1 VEATLEAEQGP
12 KRDPFFNRVDRILL
26 KSSISKGTRFF
37 SGTRLGAGM
46 IELNAQAAPLVD
58 ATSASFLGQWNRLV
72 SSTNWEKGRII
83 YEWREALVEAGVPA
97 AEYSDEE
104 WSRRAGGVTGQHV
117 GRLRRVH
124 ERFAATREQFA
135 GLYWS
140 HFQAALDWG
149 DAEMWL
155 EGAGQNDWSVA
166 EMRRRRAETL
176 GQLEAEAAEFAT
188 AESDGE
194 IALEERAEPA
204 EVSSHAESSHGSD
217 ETSDADHSSRKK
229 THASTDDAEE
239 GVGDESHMEMATE
252 ELRRPF
258 AHLAD
263 LPDDLSEAFEAF
275 KLGIVR
281 HKLAGWTDVARD
293 DVLAALDALRELT
306 LAPAE

>member
-1 VEATLEAEQGP
+1 
-12 KRDPFFNRVDRILL
+12 
-26 KSSISKGTRFF
+26 
-37 SGTRLGAGM
+37 M

-124 ERFAATREQFA
+124 ERFAAAREQFA

-188 AESDGE
+188 AESE
-194 IALEERAEPA
+194 IALEEGADPAAVPSNAEPSRRPDA
-204 EVSSHAESSHGSD
+204 AF
-217 ETSDADHSSRKK
+217 DADDSSRKK
-229 THASTDDAEE
+229 THASTDDADGAEE

>member
-1 VEATLEAEQGP
+1 
-12 KRDPFFNRVDRILL
+12 
-26 KSSISKGTRFF
+26 
-37 SGTRLGAGM
+37 M

-58 ATSASFLGQWNRLV
+58 ATSASFLGQWNRLI

-83 YEWREALVEAGVPA
+83 HDWRAALLDAGAPA
-97 AEYSDEE
+97 VEYSDEQ
-104 WSRRAGGVTGQHV
+104 WSLRAGGVTGQHV

-124 ERFAATREQFA
+124 ERFSATREQFA

-166 EMRRRRAETL
+166 EMRRRRTETL
-176 GQLEAEAAEFAT
+176 GQLEAEAAEYAPVV
-188 AESDGE
+188 SDADV
-194 IALEERAEPA
+194 ALEEEAEPA
-204 EVSSHAESSHGSD
+204 PTAHRESAGDPNREFPEPSN
-217 ETSDADHSSRKK
+217 RKN
-229 THASTDDAEE
+229 STADDAESADE
-239 GVGDESHMEMATE
+239 DDYDESTEDVATE
-252 ELRRPF
+252 EPRRPF

-306 LAPAE
+306 LALAE